1 MLDERERK
9 GSVGELVG
17 GETRIMIITV
27 KLLADNGYFL
37 LL

>member
-9 GSVGELVG
+9 GSVGLVG

-27 KLLADNGYFL
+27 KLLANNGYFL